1 LFLRR
6 RAGPIATLRSAVAM
20 VCLIER
26 GERCGPKGGKRYD
39 EPMGRT
45 LQATF
50 SRKPNLPVFSRQ
62 SLSTV

>member
-1 LFLRR
+1 
-6 RAGPIATLRSAVAM
+6 M